1 MFPQISTQSP
11 IMVVVCI
18 VMEQDHPQCKLEKK
32 KRISG
37 GPDSAVQPGT
47 EQQHHS
53 EARTMQQGTVFVGFF
68 SSKEIYN
75 ECVVKRKEKTE

>member
-1 MFPQISTQSP
+1 MFPQVSTQSP

-53 EARTMQQGTVFVGFF
+53 EAHTMQQGTVFVGFF
-68 SSKEIYN
+68 FPRRYTMN
-75 ECVVKRKEKTE
+75 V